1 MLTISQL
8 SQFLINNQ
16 ANFEIIQ
23 HTRPILSAKI
33 LTYVR
38 FIYGL
43 PKKSFYHQKT
53 PPSLRATSS
62 INRGGA
68 GDFSRR
74 QGAFQLSICL

>member
-1 MLTISQL
+1 MLTIPQL

-38 FIYGL
+38 FHLWGY
-43 PKKSFYHQKT
+43 PKSHFIIKKLLRHFV
-53 PPSLRATSS
+53 PPPL
-62 INRGGA
+62 
-68 GDFSRR
+68 
-74 QGAFQLSICL
+74 

>member
-1 MLTISQL
+1 MLTLSQL
-8 SQFLINNQ
+8 SQFLKDNRT
-16 ANFEIIQ
+16 NFEIIQ
-23 HTRPILSAKI
+23 HTRPFFLQKSL
-33 LTYVR
+33 LTFD

-62 INRGGA
+62 INRGGS

-74 QGAFQLSICL
+74 Q